1 MKVFQ
6 KILRFA
12 CIMTLFLCVTTV
24 QAQSV
29 IEKLKSNSQTTQFAR
44 ALENAGIGDRLSQPG
59 PYTVFAPTNQ
69 TFSNLSTGQQSDSNL
84 LLNHI
89 LTGMA
94 TVRSLRVMS
103 DISCLSGKRISVQS
117 SGSGL
122 AVENNQIT
130 SPNIKANNGV
140 IHIINGVI
148 E

>member
-6 KILRFA
+6 KILRFV
-12 CIMTLFLCVTTV
+12 CIVILFSCVTTV

-29 IEKLKSNSQTTQFAR
+29 IEKLKSNSQTTQFAQ
-44 ALENAGIGDRLSQPG
+44 ALENAGIDDRLSQSG

-69 TFSNLSTGQQSDSNL
+69 AFSNLSAGQQSDSNL
-84 LLNHI
+84 LLNHV

-122 AVENNQIT
+122 AVEDNQIT
-130 SPNIKANNGV
+130 SSNIRADNGV
-140 IHIINGVI
+140 IHIIDGVI